1 MRQAVLHHHRHRD
14 INGQISHRHGSV
26 HIGTL
31 RRIYG
36 QAFAAGHAPDT
47 TLYELLELKGPHTL
61 REMHLKMLQQDYD
74 DGSLARKIG
83 KVFGKR

>member
-1 MRQAVLHHHRHRD
+1 MRQAVLHRHRHLD

-47 TLYELLELKGPHTL
+47 TLYELLELSGPHTL
-61 REMHLKMLQQDYD
+61 REMYLKMLQQDYD